1 MNDLEKEQNR
11 ARADLEAASKR
22 LDEAGGSVVQSEIRY
37 DLEES
42 DEAFAALEVAL
53 SSQRRGQLDLT
64 RAERKLVEAEEAFR
78 QAIIGERRTE
88 LEGLK
93 HALTPDERRA
103 AYDHMLAAIIPLV
116 LQLDELVEKLGG
128 ANVELI
134 VKHDRAR
141 ELAKYVGDIGFTAQV
156 PRPMP
161 DEAVSLLRLLVA
173 EHTAGAAH
181 AAITPWDRPA
191 SWTDAGMP
199 IYEAAK
205 LLLEGSERFS

>member
-1 MNDLEKEQNR
+1 MFDVDVSL

-22 LDEAGGSVVQSEIRY
+22 LDEAGGSRLLGENTYDAEPTDLNFEALEKLLASERR
-37 DLEES
+37 
-42 DEAFAALEVAL
+42 AALD
-53 SSQRRGQLDLT
+53 QT
-64 RAERKLVEAEEAFR
+64 RAERRLEEAEEAFR
-78 QAIIGERRTE
+78 QAILGERRTE
-88 LEGLK
+88 LGGLK
-93 HALTPDERRA
+93 HELTPDERRA
-103 AYDHMLAAIIPLV
+103 VYDHMLAEIIPLV

-128 ANVELI
+128 ANVEMI

-141 ELAKYVGDIGFTAQV
+141 ELAKFVGDIGFTAQV
-156 PRPMP
+156 PRPLP
-161 DEAVSLLRLLVA
+161 DESISLLRLLVA
-173 EHTAGAAH
+173 EHTAGNAH